1 MRREMGGLEK
11 GKRLLVSD
19 SSGAEGLPRLQWFC
33 TRQQRV
39 ERITDAVS
47 GLPPVEEMDTS
58 NMLAQSLVRRGGEG
72 ARAQGFPPHG
82 SSILPTHE
90 SYMTLFFQNL
100 PSSLWKDTAQIS
112 G

>member
-39 ERITDAVS
+39 ERK
-47 GLPPVEEMDTS
+47 L
-58 NMLAQSLVRRGGEG
+58 
-72 ARAQGFPPHG
+72 
-82 SSILPTHE
+82 
-90 SYMTLFFQNL
+90 TL
-100 PSSLWKDTAQIS
+100 
-112 G
+112 